1 MNKREID
8 ILNKCVDTLILMS
21 DRLDT
26 VFKAVES
33 IQKSIVKKKI
43 NIPIIQCKFSM
54 RTYRALCSNGVK
66 YLDELKN
73 MTDIELYKWK
83 NVGRITVKEIRET
96 IKLLE
101 E

>member
-1 MNKREID
+1 MNKKETDVLSKTIEA
-8 ILNKCVDTLILMS
+8 VTMVS
-21 DRLDT
+21 ERLDT

-33 IQKSIVKKKI
+33 IQKSIIKKKI
-43 NIPIIQCKFSM
+43 NIPIIQCKFSI
-54 RTYRALCSNGVK
+54 RTYNALCSNGVK

-73 MTDIELYKWK
+73 MTDMELYEWK
-83 NVGRITVKEIRET
+83 NVGRITVREIRET